1 MNKVVIVAGGAGGIG
16 AAITKAFLKEGSIVT
31 VAERD
36 KQKYLKLIS
45 EVKDENLYFQRM
57 DITSKSDVDNAV
69 EAVYG
74 MYNRIDIMV
83 NASGISYWS
92 DFLDITEEHFDETLA
107 VNLKGAFLLSQAV
120 AKKMVKAK
128 YGKIINISSTN
139 GVLGEAGQADY
150 NASKGGLELLTKTMA
165 TELGAFGINVNNVA
179 PGLTKTPLTKSFI
192 NDNEFIKSYVKNIP
206 LRRYA
211 MPKEIAEVVIF
222 LASDHSSYVNGA
234 TILVD
239 GGQTCH
245 I

>member
-179 PGLTKTPLTKSFI
+179 PGLTKTPLTMSFI